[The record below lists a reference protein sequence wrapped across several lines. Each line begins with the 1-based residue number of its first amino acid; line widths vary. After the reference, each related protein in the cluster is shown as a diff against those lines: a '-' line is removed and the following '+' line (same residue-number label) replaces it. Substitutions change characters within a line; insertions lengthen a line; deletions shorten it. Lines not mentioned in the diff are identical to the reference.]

1 MASRLVHRGPD
12 DEGIW
17 TDDGA
22 GIALGFRRLSIIDLS
37 PAGHQPMTS
46 ASGRYAIVFNGE
58 FYNYAAVREELDRLS
73 LAPAWRG
80 HSDTEVLLAAIEA
93 WGLDA
98 AVQRVVGMFAFAV
111 WDRSER
117 RLHLVRDR
125 IGVKPL
131 YYTRSN
137 DAFLFSSELKAMT
150 VVDGLSL
157 DVSRDALA
165 LYVRYAYV
173 PAPYTIYENV
183 FKVRPGTIVTVD
195 DGGAFNERTYW
206 SLAEVAARGTAN
218 RFGGSESE
226 AIDELDRLARESVR
240 LRMVAD
246 VPLGVF
252 LSGGVDSSLVTALM
266 QAQSAMPVKTF
277 TIGFADAEYDEA
289 RYAAAIARHLGT
301 DHTELYVT
309 PADAVGVIPLLPE
322 IYDEPFADSSQ
333 IPTFLVSRLARGS
346 VTVSLS
352 GDGGDEF
359 FAGYHRYFLGRKLW
373 DKVERVPRPVRPL
386 TSMLMR
392 GVPVRVWNTMLSPAR
407 RFVPRALRRDHAGER
422 IHKLARAMTTH
433 DPESLYYEV
442 VEQWNDL
449 VPHANEL
456 PIAITDRSTWPSLDD
471 YTERM
476 MFLDQISYLP
486 DDILVKVDRAS
497 MAVSLEAREPLL
509 DHRLLEFSWRLPL
522 DFKIRAGA
530 GKWIL
535 RSVLSRYVPS
545 RLVERP
551 KMGFGLPIDDWLRGP
566 LRDWAESLLSERALA
581 EEGSFRVD
589 AVREKWAEH
598 LAGRGEW
605 QQYLW
610 TVLMFQA
617 WREARRGDHSVSEL
631 PLAVSAQA
639 AGER

>member
-1 MASRLVHRGPD
+1 
-12 DEGIW
+12 
-17 TDDGA
+17 
-22 GIALGFRRLSIIDLS
+22 
-37 PAGHQPMTS
+37 
-46 ASGRYAIVFNGE
+46 
-58 FYNYAAVREELDRLS
+58 
-73 LAPAWRG
+73 
-80 HSDTEVLLAAIEA
+80 
-93 WGLDA
+93 
-98 AVQRVVGMFAFAV
+98 
-111 WDRSER
+111 
-117 RLHLVRDR
+117 
-125 IGVKPL
+125 
-131 YYTRSN
+131 
-137 DAFLFSSELKAMT
+137 
-150 VVDGLSL
+150 
-157 DVSRDALA
+157 
-165 LYVRYAYV
+165 
-173 PAPYTIYENV
+173 
-183 FKVRPGTIVTVD
+183 
-195 DGGAFNERTYW
+195 
-206 SLAEVAARGTAN
+206 
-218 RFGGSESE
+218 
-226 AIDELDRLARESVR
+226 
-240 LRMVAD
+240 
-246 VPLGVF
+246 
-252 LSGGVDSSLVTALM
+252 
-266 QAQSAMPVKTF
+266 
-277 TIGFADAEYDEA
+277 
-289 RYAAAIARHLGT
+289 
-301 DHTELYVT
+301 
-309 PADAVGVIPLLPE
+309 
-322 IYDEPFADSSQ
+322 
-333 IPTFLVSRLARGS
+333 
-346 VTVSLS
+346 
-352 GDGGDEF
+352 
-359 FAGYHRYFLGRKLW
+359 
-373 DKVERVPRPVRPL
+373 
-386 TSMLMR
+386 
-392 GVPVRVWNTMLSPAR
+392 
-407 RFVPRALRRDHAGER
+407 DHAGER